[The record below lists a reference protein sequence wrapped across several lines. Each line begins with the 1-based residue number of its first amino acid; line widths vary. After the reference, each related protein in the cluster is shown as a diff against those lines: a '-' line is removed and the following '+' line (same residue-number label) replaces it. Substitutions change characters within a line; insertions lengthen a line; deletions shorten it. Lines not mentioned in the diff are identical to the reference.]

1 MSKLSDWKSYMQS
14 RFGADMTHYDAALA
28 KTIEC
33 ANSSAGV
40 GGGGLARMKA
50 YFDCRIQ
57 KGKERRTT

>member
-14 RFGADMTHYDAALA
+14 RFGADMTHYDAALS

-50 YFDCRIQ
+50 YFDCRTG
-57 KGKERRTT
+57 KKERKTT